1 MRVLLD
7 DGIDEMLGD
16 ALTGHKCTTAVDMD
30 LGGLPIE
37 ALREKIG
44 ESQEAWDAFITF
56 HHGPQG
62 KRVMPE
68 LLTLAIDA
76 APSSDD
82 DQGTYMP
89 QVAIALETMQPG
101 EMALIGKDWLRKLE
115 G

>member
-16 ALTGHKCTTAVDMD
+16 ALTGHKCTTAADMG

-37 ALREKIG
+37 ALREELGK
-44 ESQEAWDAFITF
+44 SPEAWDAFITF
-56 HHGPQG
+56 QHGPQG
-62 KRVMPE
+62 KRVMPD

-76 APSSDD
+76 EPSDDD

-89 QVAIALETMQPG
+89 QVAIALETMRPG
-101 EMALIGKDWLRKLE
+101 EFAPIGKDWLRKLE